1 MTHFTIDDCGGGMMN
16 TSLRGPTEP
25 DLSSAMV
32 DLDAQHAVEGYV
44 RWRREWECCHV
55 ERRRK

>member
-1 MTHFTIDDCGGGMMN
+1 MMN

-44 RWRREWECCHV
+44 RWPRAWECRYV
-55 ERRRK
+55 ERRQR

>member
-1 MTHFTIDDCGGGMMN
+1 MMN

-44 RWRREWECCHV
+44 RWPRARCCGHPV
-55 ERRRK
+55 R

>member
-1 MTHFTIDDCGGGMMN
+1 MMN

-44 RWRREWECCHV
+44 RWPRAWECRYV
-55 ERRRK
+55 ERRLR